1 MKFKSPPYFV
11 MLIKDDIFAWLITSN
26 TTISENLNFTFGRER
41 HFLLY
46 PIFLLWL
53 RLLLRLRDS
62 SVGGIM

>member
-46 PIFLLWL
+46 FCYGS
-53 RLLLRLRDS
+53 DFCCD
-62 SVGGIM
+62 